1 MKVYV
6 DGLGIGGCG
15 PLGKSSV
22 LEYEHRRELYL
33 AVVNDGRGQSVGGRE
48 GMKY

>member
-1 MKVYV
+1 MKVYG